1 MENLHLKNLKKPDI
15 NINIITFF
23 IDENNNVLDSHKKGY
38 HDAHNITN
46 YIYYTTIKHKRILQ
60 KEKNISVYH
69 IYRKK

>member
-1 MENLHLKNLKKPDI
+1 MENLHLKNLKKPNF

-23 IDENNNVLDSHKKGY
+23 IDDNNKVIDSHKTGY
-38 HDAHNITN
+38 HDAHNIIN
-46 YIYYTTIKHKRILQ
+46 YVHDTTIKHKRILA